1 MFKALL
7 VVRLKSLWQSTYS
20 RSSNKPRTPI
30 QRTMIGIGFVLLF
43 FVIMAS
49 FSAIFYEVG
58 KALISIGFGWA
69 YLSMSAVFAFL
80 LCFVGGIFVSQ
91 SQLFDAK
98 DNELLLSMPIP
109 PSYILSTRVLML
121 LLLNYLYSLMILGP
135 AIVVYFILVPFSVP
149 ALIIFII
156 AFLLLPLLA
165 LAVCCLL
172 GWVIAL
178 ISSRMRRKNLIS
190 TIFMLLFFALYM
202 MVCFNMQEY
211 ITKLAENGVQIGNAI
226 KQALPPFYFFGHS
239 IASSNFLELLFL
251 ALWCI
256 IPCAVVY
263 FMLSKSFI
271 GIATSKKGA
280 VKVKYKERPMT
291 QSSAKTALFKKE
303 LRHFF
308 GMPMYVL
315 NCGLGS
321 LMLLLLSGYMIF
333 QKDMLTMLTT
343 EISAEFLP
351 MVPAFITIAIVFCA
365 SLNCST
371 APSISLEGSYFWT
384 LKALPIRTKDV
395 FFSKIAVNLLVG
407 MPFVIIA
414 VIVTCI
420 IIPVNWQYKV
430 LLAVISIAAQLMFAL
445 VGLTANLF
453 FVRLNWVNPTIVLKQ
468 SMSVLIAVLGGMAY
482 CIAPVLIYLAVS
494 KWIAMN
500 IYMLIWAFITVL
512 ICIILMAYLAKGG
525 IKRYENIQ

>member
-1 MFKALL
+1 
-7 VVRLKSLWQSTYS
+7 
-20 RSSNKPRTPI
+20 
-30 QRTMIGIGFVLLF
+30 
-43 FVIMAS
+43 
-49 FSAIFYEVG
+49 
-58 KALISIGFGWA
+58 
-69 YLSMSAVFAFL
+69 
-80 LCFVGGIFVSQ
+80 
-91 SQLFDAK
+91 
-98 DNELLLSMPIP
+98 
-109 PSYILSTRVLML
+109 
-121 LLLNYLYSLMILGP
+121 
-135 AIVVYFILVPFSVP
+135 
-149 ALIIFII
+149 
-156 AFLLLPLLA
+156 
-165 LAVCCLL
+165 
-172 GWVIAL
+172 
-178 ISSRMRRKNLIS
+178 
-190 TIFMLLFFALYM
+190 
-202 MVCFNMQEY
+202 
-211 ITKLAENGVQIGNAI
+211 
-226 KQALPPFYFFGHS
+226 
-239 IASSNFLELLFL
+239 
-251 ALWCI
+251 
-256 IPCAVVY
+256 
-263 FMLSKSFI
+263 MLSKSFI